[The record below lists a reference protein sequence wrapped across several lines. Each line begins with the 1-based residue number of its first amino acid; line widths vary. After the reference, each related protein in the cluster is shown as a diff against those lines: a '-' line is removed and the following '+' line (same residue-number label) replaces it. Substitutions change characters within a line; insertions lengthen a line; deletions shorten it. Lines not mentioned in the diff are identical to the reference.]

1 MRFMHAY
8 KLDQSLRS
16 ALSHLWGKWSSI
28 GLIETNSRK
37 QSLTSSKYGGKC
49 KMDARNMLH
58 FQCVCGE
65 VVQAA
70 RWRNFSLMGQRYM
83 GTVVEVPRWSLVG
96 LLICPRQKGVAVSET
111 LFQAWKAWRRQKDFA
126 NLYKEMCELSKRK
139 CESGVPWW
147 PAISVGMTDKSGQVL
162 IHLLVLLVG
171 ELFWHHDKPTAVA
184 EQLHSFR
191 ELTSQQQAMSFT
203 SVYHEVCVC
212 DSAV

>member
-1 MRFMHAY
+1 
-8 KLDQSLRS
+8 
-16 ALSHLWGKWSSI
+16 
-28 GLIETNSRK
+28 
-37 QSLTSSKYGGKC
+37 
-49 KMDARNMLH
+49 MDARNMLH

-83 GTVVEVPRWSLVG
+83 GTVVEVPRWGLAG

-126 NLYKEMCELSKRK
+126 NLYKEMRELSERK

-203 SVYHEVCVC
+203 SVYHELKQ
-212 DSAV
+212 

>member
-1 MRFMHAY
+1 MHAY

-16 ALSHLWGKWSSI
+16 ALSHLWGKSSSI

-49 KMDARNMLH
+49 KIDARNMLH
-58 FQCVCGE
+58 FQCVSGE

-83 GTVVEVPRWSLVG
+83 VTVVEVPRWGLAG

-126 NLYKEMCELSKRK
+126 NLYKEIRELSQRK

-147 PAISVGMTDKSGQVL
+147 PAISVGMTEKRGQVL
-162 IHLLVLLVG
+162 L
-171 ELFWHHDKPTAVA
+171 PARTCC
-184 EQLHSFR
+184 QLNH
-191 ELTSQQQAMSFT
+191 TSHKS
-203 SVYHEVCVC
+203 SHWWKGWW
-212 DSAV
+212 

>member
-1 MRFMHAY
+1 
-8 KLDQSLRS
+8 
-16 ALSHLWGKWSSI
+16 
-28 GLIETNSRK
+28 
-37 QSLTSSKYGGKC
+37 LTPSKYGGKC

-83 GTVVEVPRWSLVG
+83 GTVVEVPRWGLAG

-126 NLYKEMCELSKRK
+126 NLYKEMRELSQRK

-162 IHLLVLLVG
+162 LPARTCCQLNHTSHKASMVKRVVVVLLCSMVRG
-171 ELFWHHDKPTAVA
+171 DILFLLAV
-184 EQLHSFR
+184 LC
-191 ELTSQQQAMSFT
+191 LTGVDPLACAAGGRVVLAS
-203 SVYHEVCVC
+203 
-212 DSAV
+212 